1 MSILFRYLAILRILL
16 ISLSYY
22 SSVTDSESNK
32 KKIYKC
38 NRDTAFHAYKILFN
52 LYVTIAVIS
61 QRNNR

>member
-32 KKIYKC
+32 KIYKC
-38 NRDTAFHAYKILFN
+38 DRDTAFHAYKILFN

>member
-32 KKIYKC
+32 KKSTNATETLHSMLIKYC
-38 NRDTAFHAYKILFN
+38 LTFM
-52 LYVTIAVIS
+52 
-61 QRNNR
+61 